1 MELGT
6 GEYIT
11 KEAIAGS
18 DIVLTIDSNLQK
30 IAEEALKNNI
40 EKIRNGGFS
49 QIYDAKGGAVVVA
62 NVKTGEILA
71 LANNPDYSPGIMYKG
86 LTNQI
91 WQYYKENESLYNR
104 AIQGSWAPGSTFKM
118 VTALAA
124 LETGVVKKNETI
136 NDTGVYPYWTNPVCW
151 YYTSYHRGHGRVDVI
166 DAIQKS
172 CNFYFYEVGRRMG
185 IDNLARYARYFG
197 LGEKTGIELPSETI
211 GQLASREN
219 SAAKNRTWY
228 IGNILSA
235 AIGQSDNDFSPLQMA
250 RYISILANGG
260 NRIDLTIVKSIINS
274 DGSEVSKSEIEEFVN
289 NKLGITNNY
298 NDDIHLNPNNL
309 KTVLEGMR
317 SVAMDPG
324 GTASN
329 IFKGF
334 DIEVGG
340 KTGSAETAGTDVT
353 AWFVGFAPFDDPEI
367 AVVAMV
373 ENGGHGNYTAEI
385 VRDII
390 AEYFGMNSNTV
401 EEEPQAMAYTQSWR

>member
-1 MELGT
+1 MEAFHG
-6 GEYIT
+6 
-11 KEAIAGS
+11 
-18 DIVLTIDSNLQK
+18 
-30 IAEEALKNNI
+30 
-40 EKIRNGGFS
+40 R
-49 QIYDAKGGAVVVA
+49 YDAKGGSVVVS

-71 LANNPDYSPGIMYKG
+71 LANNPDYSPGIMYNG
-86 LTNQI
+86 LTNDI
-91 WQYYKENESLYNR
+91 WQSYKSNEALYNR

-118 VTALAA
+118 VTAIAA
-124 LETGVVKKNETI
+124 LETGVIKKNETI
-136 NDTGVYPYWTNPVCW
+136 NDTGIYPYWTNPVCW
-151 YYTSYHRGHGRVDVI
+151 YYTSYHTGHGRVNVI

-197 LGEKTGIELPSETI
+197 LGEKTGIELTSETA

-219 SAAKNRTWY
+219 SSAKNRTWY

-260 NRIDLTIVKSIINS
+260 NRIDLTIVKSVINA
-274 DGSEVSKSEIEEFVN
+274 DGTEVSKSEIEEYVN
-289 NKLGITNNY
+289 NKLGINKTY
-298 NDDIHLNPNNL
+298 NDDIQLNQGNL
-309 KTVLEGMR
+309 DTVLEGMR

-340 KTGSAETAGTDVT
+340 KTGSAETSGTDVT
-353 AWFVGFAPFDDPEI
+353 AWFVGFAPFNDPEI

-401 EEEPQAMAYTQSWR
+401 EEEPKATAYTQSWR